1 MVDNLDAKDYPFLK
15 FIEEDKS
22 KYKTATEAG
31 YVDPD
36 NLFLIGDSGGFLM
49 NIDLKYKFVNTEL
62 FCEVGNY
69 YRRYK
74 RYCEYK
80 VDSIPH
86 RQFRKREEYRRTKGF
101 SAPCLLCPD
110 GTIKEVRI
118 TGSHYNFLNY
128 TRIEQLDESTIK
140 RGNTNTAKK
149 VYDFPKFIDSQF
161 WVFHCMEFAENNG
174 FHLIIDK
181 TRRGGFSYMMAA
193 DSANRVNAQS
203 RKVVIHVAIDN
214 KYLIQTGGLTDFSV
228 NDLKFYEEKTPFV
241 RGIYSPVKQDFR
253 LGYKL
258 PSGIEADDSWKSS
271 LISVSA
277 LNNPDCAIGKDAVCI
292 KVEELSTMGN
302 FDEFMNV
309 TEPAMRTG
317 AYTTG
322 ILMAW
327 GTATSGNMQVFEENF
342 YNPRA
347 YNFMSFENVWDRDS
361 RNEICG
367 FFKPYCWGLQG
378 EISGIYGVDKDGNSN
393 LSIGLAIAKKERIK
407 KKNDSKTYAEYIN
420 YLGQYANYPAESF
433 SSAAENIFTS
443 EELTAWEERLRTDK
457 DFDFYIDGMLELD
470 DTGRIQFKSNERL
483 SKEGKKVYDY
493 IIGVPRRAN
502 EDPHGCIRRWFPPE
516 YDENYTE
523 YGLRKEI
530 PVGRYS
536 ISYDPVGIDKDKKE
550 ITNKHSH
557 NSIKVWMNPC
567 IKNGFKQKL
576 VASYYGRPDSLEEA
590 DRICYYLAVY
600 YNCIGT
606 TCVEV
611 NRGET
616 VKNFRDWRATKYLA
630 KEPLFVW
637 DNTIK
642 GKISTTY
649 GYNIGGGNQRKL
661 DALRLLKE
669 FLYDEIG
676 KDENGNPIRNF
687 HRIYD
692 YQTILELKKWSAL
705 GNFDRVSEM
714 IIRGI
719 EYKAMDIAAKDEMA
733 HRKKITTET
742 DDDNK
747 SFFHRE
753 WY

>member
-1 MVDNLDAKDYPFLK
+1 MKSVLLKILLILSFLPFSQVWGADFIPAITNYTVKDYEGGHQNWACAQGDDGVMYFGNNNGLLVYDGFSWELHRVPGGYIVRSVFVDGDRVYIGSFEEFGY
-15 FIEEDKS
+15 FIRKTDGQMQYYSLSAGVKDKIS
-22 KYKTATEAG
+22 SNDEIWHIVRLGEKIYFQSFTGWYSYDGKAVSYMDRKSGFRPLYFYTCHDKVYAQMINGGFYEFDGQRFHLLLERTAVG
-31 YVDPD
+31 ND
-36 NLFLIGDSGGFLM
+36 NVVAILPYGNSGMVLLTVDSGL
-49 NIDLKYKFVNTEL
+49 FVYE
-62 FCEVGNY
+62 
-69 YRRYK
+69 
-74 RYCEYK
+74 
-80 VDSIPH
+80 H
-86 RQFRKREEYRRTKGF
+86 
-101 SAPCLLCPD
+101 
-110 GTIKEVRI
+110 GT
-118 TGSHYNFLNY
+118 
-128 TRIEQLDESTIK
+128 
-140 RGNTNTAKK
+140 
-149 VYDFPKFIDSQF
+149 
-161 WVFHCMEFAENNG
+161 
-174 FHLIIDK
+174 
-181 TRRGGFSYMMAA
+181 
-193 DSANRVNAQS
+193 
-203 RKVVIHVAIDN
+203 
-214 KYLIQTGGLTDFSV
+214 
-228 NDLKFYEEKTPFV
+228 
-241 RGIYSPVKQDFR
+241 
-253 LGYKL
+253 
-258 PSGIEADDSWKSS
+258 
-271 LISVSA
+271 VSA
-277 LNNPDCAIGKDAVCI
+277 LRTDIDAQLRWAKGNRAVMVGDSILAIG
-292 KVEELSTMGN
+292 T
-302 FDEFMNV
+302 
-309 TEPAMRTG
+309 
-317 AYTTG
+317 
-322 ILMAW
+322 IL
-327 GTATSGNMQVFEENF
+327 
-342 YNPRA
+342 
-347 YNFMSFENVWDRDS
+347 D
-361 RNEICG
+361 
-367 FFKPYCWGLQG
+367 
-378 EISGIYGVDKDGNSN
+378 GIYGVDKDGNSN

-443 EELTAWEERLRTDK
+443 EELTAWEERLRIDK
-457 DFDFYIDGMLELD
+457 DFDFYVDGILELD

-530 PVGRYS
+530 PAGRYS